1 MYRTVGFP
9 EIKINTRDLQ
19 PKTKSIICNGNIQC
33 NLHALLTEIWP
44 LVQKL

>member
-33 NLHALLTEIWP
+33 NLHALLTKIWP
-44 LVQKL
+44 LV